1 MCSNEVYKN
10 YIEGIDLNNI
20 KYINLTNDELMK
32 FYIENYYDSKNGVLA
47 ETYDD
52 SLGLNSPIGMYFLNF
67 ESMPGM
73 KYVLG
78 VVNNN
83 INKKTIVSA
92 LVYCDEYK
100 MFSNQKDYITY
111 LSTVETNLYFRNKG
125 LYHDLIS
132 NSFKFI
138 NPNQNILIS
147 EISNMG
153 KECHVYNSFI
163 QIFRNKGF
171 MMSINNES
179 DEFNKDLYSEQ
190 LNKPNCIKVKRKCI

>member
-1 MCSNEVYKN
+1 MCNSEVYKN
-10 YIEGIDLNNI
+10 YIEGIDI
-20 KYINLTNDELMK
+20 SKIEYINLTNNELMK
-32 FYIENYYDSKNGVLA
+32 FYMDNYYDNKNGTLA

-52 SLGLNSPIGMYFLNF
+52 SLGWSSPIGMYYLNF
-67 ESMPGM
+67 MSMPGM

-100 MFSNQKDYITY
+100 ISSTQSGYITY
-111 LSTVETNLYFRNKG
+111 LSTVETNMYFRNRG
-125 LYHDLIS
+125 LHSELIN
-132 NSFKFI
+132 NSFRFI

-153 KECHVYNSFI
+153 KTCHIFNTFVK
-163 QIFRNKGF
+163 IFRNNGF
-171 MMSINNES
+171 VMDISNES
-179 DEFNKDLYSEQ
+179 MDFDINLYLEH
-190 LNKPNCIKVKRKCI
+190 LNKNSHRRIRKIG